1 MLNRTEFSRAV
12 SRFSY
17 IFQLLIFELDRC
29 ETPVASFVE
38 EPKIIGQIVDRF

>member
-1 MLNRTEFSRAV
+1 MLGRTEFSRVV

-17 IFQLLIFELDRC
+17 IFQLLVFELDRC

-38 EPKIIGQIVDRF
+38 EPKLIGEIVNRL